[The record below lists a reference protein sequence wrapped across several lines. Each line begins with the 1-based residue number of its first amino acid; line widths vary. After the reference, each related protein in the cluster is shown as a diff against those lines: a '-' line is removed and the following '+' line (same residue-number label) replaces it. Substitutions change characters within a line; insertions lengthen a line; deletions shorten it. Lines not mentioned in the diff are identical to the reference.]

1 MINIGVIGYGY
12 WGPNL
17 VRNFAEVPGVRLAA
31 VADLDRGKLELVQR
45 RFPAV
50 KATTDFQDLLRD
62 PEIDAIAVATPVTT
76 HFELGMAVLKAGKH
90 LWLEKPMAETS
101 LQARQLLDEADK
113 RKLVLLVDHTF
124 VYTGAVRK
132 MQEVVASGELGKTG
146 PSSWT
151 RKY

>member
-1 MINIGVIGYGY
+1 MISIGVIGYGY

-62 PEIDAIAVATPVTT
+62 PEIDAIAVANVEATLAAILPDRV
-76 HFELGMAVLKAGKH
+76 
-90 LWLEKPMAETS
+90 
-101 LQARQLLDEADK
+101 LDEPGKGLRK
-113 RKLVLLVDHTF
+113 RRIELPGVDPLGDGCNN
-124 VYTGAVRK
+124 VGAAAGRCAGQNARK
-132 MQEVVASGELGKTG
+132 AQQRGRALPLAPYCLPLCT
-146 PSSWT
+146 P
-151 RKY
+151 RD